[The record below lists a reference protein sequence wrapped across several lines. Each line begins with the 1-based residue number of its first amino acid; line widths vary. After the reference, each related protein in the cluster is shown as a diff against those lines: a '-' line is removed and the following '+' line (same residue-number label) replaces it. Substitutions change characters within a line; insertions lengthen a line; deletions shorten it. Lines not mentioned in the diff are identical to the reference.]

1 MSTSQHSAT
10 STASNAPVNIR
21 GVNGAP
27 VKTMSSLEIVDVIN
41 EERKSD
47 AESVGTRF
55 IALRHDNFLVKIEKH
70 PGIDSPKFLGEY
82 KDGTGRAL
90 KCYHLPKREAEL
102 MVMSESLKVQTRVY
116 DRLAEKEATAALST
130 PDFNDPVAM
139 ARAWADAKQAE
150 RDEAARANLEAAQ
163 RQHLEHQV
171 AEQAPAVAGFDRIAN
186 AEGAMCITDAAKNLQ
201 LQPHKLRDNLI
212 QMGWMYRRQGKGGYV
227 AYQDKIHAGYLKH
240 KVGTY
245 TDPETGERKTN
256 PQVLVTSKGLAQLSK
271 LLGPPPVAPTKPTR
285 NPSCLN

>member
-1 MSTSQHSAT
+1 MNALHHPQSFPT
-10 STASNAPVNIR
+10 STAKVA
-21 GVNGAP
+21 
-27 VKTMSSLEIVDVIN
+27 TMSSLEIVDVIN

-47 AESVGTRF
+47 AEAVGTRF

-116 DRLAEKEATAALST
+116 DRLAEKDCTTALST

-150 RDEAARANLEAAQ
+150 RDEAARADLEAAQ
-163 RQHLEHQV
+163 RQQLEHQV
-171 AEQAPAVAGFDRIAN
+171 AELAPAAAGLDRIAN
-186 AEGAMCITDAAKNLQ
+186 ADEAMCVTDAAKTLQ
-201 LQPHKLRDNLI
+201 LAPHKLRDLLLEKK
-212 QMGWMYRRQGKGGYV
+212 WVYPRAGKRGHV

-240 KVGTY
+240 KYGNY
-245 TDPETGERKTN
+245 QDPESGEWKTSA
-256 PQVLVTSKGLAQLSK
+256 QVLVTSKGIAKLSAILSAAPPEK
-271 LLGPPPVAPTKPTR
+271 QGRLL
-285 NPSCLN
+285 N